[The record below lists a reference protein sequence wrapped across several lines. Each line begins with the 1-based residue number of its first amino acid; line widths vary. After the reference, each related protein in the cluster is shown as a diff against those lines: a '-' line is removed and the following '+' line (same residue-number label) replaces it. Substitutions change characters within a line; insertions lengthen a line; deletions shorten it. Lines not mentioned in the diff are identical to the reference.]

1 MPVPSQPP
9 VQVEQH
15 TSPELET
22 LEAGAQATS
31 LREVLAKPVTIV
43 AIVLAICVV
52 GVVVILQ
59 EAPGILTLELPQ
71 ARYEL
76 LRNEGL
82 TDGVPIAI
90 QLGPLT
96 VFEISDPMA
105 GGAGAGRARTVVAS
119 LSEAVRELAD
129 TPGRV
134 ITIDMESA
142 EGMPRIVQ
150 KETANAEASLEI
162 VAVTAD
168 DMVLVKTEDAKLLA
182 RVWAERLTDSLRLLV
197 FGQPPEFSRDT
208 HFGAALDTLHGTA
221 LREGG
226 ALTSDSLM
234 TAFEQLAPEMREA
247 LTTFPPLPKPVEP
260 QSTALLPASR
270 SSSGQGLI

>member
-9 VQVEQH
+9 AQVAQQ
-15 TSPELET
+15 TSSELET
-22 LEAGAQATS
+22 LEAGAHATS

-52 GVVVILQ
+52 GVVVVLQ

-71 ARYEL
+71 AKYEL

-134 ITIDMESA
+134 ITIDMKSA

-247 LTTFPPLPKPVEP
+247 LTSFPPLPKPVEP

-270 SSSGQGLI
+270 SSSS